1 MNRLK
6 YWLVF
11 IGGFWSFVC
20 GATDIAREADY
31 AERIAATLNIG
42 EIVWLQANDR
52 KFLSIYT
59 ETEYTDIK
67 EAAIILHDKGAH
79 PDGKPLIHGLRT
91 ELPKHRWSTLAL
103 QMPLRESG
111 AEAEDY
117 FDLFVEATARLRAAV
132 KFLEKKEYETI
143 ALVGYGMGALMAL
156 QAQSALQDDIKAL
169 AMIDIPVSDN
179 RVPSTLEWI
188 RQAELPI
195 LDLLVG
201 REMPIMAVSAAKRR
215 LAAKDNTHYRQVNI
229 NDDEAMMVK
238 RVYSWLRRAM
248 EAFASAE
255 NDDEAV
261 EKEPAKNEADAQG
274 N

>member
-20 GATDIAREADY
+20 GATDVAREADY
-31 AERIAATLNIG
+31 AERITKTLSVG
-42 EIVWLQANDR
+42 EMVWLQANDR

-59 ETEYTDIK
+59 ETEYPDIK

-79 PDGKPLIHGLRT
+79 PDRKPLIHELRT

-111 AEAEDY
+111 AEVEDY

-132 KFLEKKEYETI
+132 NFLEKKEYETI
-143 ALVGYGMGALMAL
+143 AIVGHGMGALMAL
-156 QAQSALQDDIKAL
+156 QAYNDLQDDIKAL
-169 AMIDIPVSDN
+169 AIIDIPATRNTAARTV
-179 RVPSTLEWI
+179 EWI
-188 RQAELPI
+188 RRAELPL
-195 LDLLVG
+195 LDLLVS
-201 REMPIMAVSAAKRR
+201 REIPNEAFSSAKRR
-215 LAAKDNTHYRQVNI
+215 LAAKDNTHYRQVSI

-238 RVYSWLRRAM
+238 RVYSWLRRTM
-248 EAFASAE
+248 ETLASAE
-255 NDDEAV
+255 NDEETA
-261 EKEPAKNEADAQG
+261 EKESAKNEADAQG
-274 N
+274 I

>member
-6 YWLVF
+6 YWLVL

-20 GATDIAREADY
+20 GATDVAREADF
-31 AERIAATLNIG
+31 AERIAATLYAG

-59 ETEYTDIK
+59 ETEYPDIK
-67 EAAIILHDKGAH
+67 EAAIILHDKGAD
-79 PDGKPLIHGLRT
+79 PDRKPLIHGLRT
-91 ELPKHRWSTLAL
+91 ELPKHRWSTLAI

-111 AEAEDY
+111 AKAEDY

-143 ALVGYGMGALMAL
+143 AIVGHGMGALMAL

-169 AMIDIPVSDN
+169 AMIDIPVAGN
-179 RVPSTLEWI
+179 RAASTLEWI

-201 REMPIMAVSAAKRR
+201 RETPIVAVSAAKRR
-215 LAAKDNTHYRQVNI
+215 LAAKDNTHYRQVSI
-229 NDDEAMMVK
+229 SADESMMVK
-238 RVYSWLRRAM
+238 RVYSWLRRAI
-248 EAFASAE
+248 ETLASAE
-255 NDDEAV
+255 NDEEAD
-261 EKEPAKNEADAQG
+261 EKEPAKNKAD
-274 N
+274 